1 MSKSLKTIPLCQLQ
15 PSKLN
20 VRKTGSDADLAQL
33 AASIEAHGLLENLIV
48 SKAQKTQGADTSYE
62 VVAGGRRLRALKLL
76 VKRKKIARDHPVPC
90 QLRARDGLTELS
102 LAENIMRTP
111 LHPADQYDAF
121 AALRD
126 EGLPVEDIAARFG
139 LSSAVVQQ
147 RLKLAAVSPRLIAQ
161 YRKDAMTLEQ
171 LMAFAISDDHAAQE
185 AVWFENPY
193 AEVSAHSIRR
203 LLTRSHV
210 DARDRRARFIGAK
223 AYEAAGGVII
233 RDLFDTENEGYFTDS
248 QLLDRLVAER
258 LQSEAAPLRQEGWAW
273 VEIWPEADF
282 ERLNHFG
289 RARTVTVKL
298 SKKEEKRLSKL
309 GQRYDELVTALE
321 DEGEQEASAEL
332 DCVSEE
338 LQALQAKTIAWA
350 DNAKAE
356 AGVIVFLDSAGH
368 PAIER
373 GLIRPEDRKPEP
385 RKSKQAAAEPS
396 AEATGYSE
404 ALLADLSAHRTAAL
418 RELLAT
424 QPDKALVALLE
435 VLVRVV
441 FFDAYPERCLKIVP
455 SLTDPGRYS
464 KSVGESRAAASFSER
479 HAQWQGRLRAA
490 ETLWSWLD
498 GLGEPDRHAL
508 LAHCVAS
515 TLDCVVRRGNERAA
529 DDGNHL
535 AEALGLDMAEWW
547 RPTQVNFL
555 GHVTKAEIVRAV
567 SEGVSALE
575 GRRLTDLKKH
585 EMAARAETLLASS
598 RWLPKPLCSP
608 SSGSTPAGELKA
620 AE

>member
-1 MSKSLKTIPLCQLQ
+1 MSASLKMIPLCQLQ
-15 PSKLN
+15 PAKIN
-20 VRKTGSDADLAQL
+20 VRKTGRDAGLEEL
-33 AASIEAHGLLENLIV
+33 AASIEAHGLLENLLV
-48 SKAQKTQGADTSYE
+48 SKAAPKGEEPRYDVA
-62 VVAGGRRLRALKLL
+62 AGGRRLAALRLL
-76 VKRKKIARDHPVPC
+76 ARRKKIARDHPVPC
-90 QLRARDGLTELS
+90 QLRTGDALTELS
-102 LAENIMRTP
+102 LAENIMRAP

-121 AALRD
+121 AALKA

-139 LSSAVVQQ
+139 LTPTVVQQ
-147 RLKLAAVSPRLIAQ
+147 RLKLAAVSPRLIAE

-210 DARDRRARFIGAK
+210 DGRDRRARFIGAK
-223 AYEAAGGVII
+223 VYEAAGGIII
-233 RDLFDTENEGYFTDS
+233 RDLFDTEDQGYFTDS
-248 QLLDRLVAER
+248 QLLDRLGAER
-258 LQSEAAPLRQEGWAW
+258 LEADAVALREEGWSW
-273 VEIWPEADF
+273 VEVWPEADF

-289 RARTVTVKL
+289 RAKTIAVKL
-298 SKKEEKRLSKL
+298 SKKDEKRLTRL
-309 GQRYDELVTALE
+309 GERYDELVTALE
-321 DEGEQEASAEL
+321 DDGEEEASAEL
-332 DCVSEE
+332 DRVSEE
-338 LQALQAKTIAWA
+338 LQALQARTMAWA
-350 DNAKAE
+350 DDAKAE
-356 AGVIVFLDSAGH
+356 AGVIIFLDSAGH
-368 PAIER
+368 PSVER
-373 GLIRPEDRKPEP
+373 GLIRPEDGKPEP
-385 RKSKQAAAEPS
+385 RKSKQAAAEPC
-396 AEATGYSE
+396 AETTGYSE

-424 QPDKALVALLE
+424 QPDKALAALLE

-441 FFDAYPERCLKIVP
+441 FFDAYPERCLKIAP

-464 KSVGESRAAASFSER
+464 KSVGESKAAASFSER
-479 HAQWQGRLRAA
+479 HAQWQGRLPAA
-490 ETLWSWLD
+490 EMLCSWLE
-498 GLGEPDRHAL
+498 GLGEADRHAL
-508 LAHCVAS
+508 LAHCVAA

-535 AEALGLDMAEWW
+535 AEALGLDMADWW
-547 RPTQVNFL
+547 RPTEANFL
-555 GHVTKAEIVRAV
+555 GQVTKAEIVRAV

-598 RWLPKPLCSP
+598 RWLPTPLCSP
-608 SSGSTPAGELKA
+608 SSASRPAGELKA